1 LFDAVITEVKGEI
14 MKSVDFL
21 KALGGVVAVVVACN
35 VYAQSSDA
43 MATDATAAPSAKT
56 VKKADR
62 SLGRKV
68 RSALAKAQG
77 IDVSSISVRS
87 RGGAVTLT
95 GSVPDQGQ
103 IDKAGQVAQG
113 VAGVTSV
120 SNKLSIVLPN

>member
-1 LFDAVITEVKGEI
+1 

-21 KALGGVVAVVVACN
+21 KTVGGVVAVVFACN

-43 MATDATAAPSAKT
+43 MASGAMAAPSTKT

-62 SLGRKV
+62 TLGHKV

-77 IDVSSISVRS
+77 INVSSIAVRA
-87 RGGAVTLT
+87 RGGAVTLS

-103 IDKAGQVAQG
+103 VDKAGEVAKG
-113 VAGVTSV
+113 VSGVTSV
-120 SNKLSIVLPN
+120 SNKLTVVLPH